1 MHNRDP
7 DLFSLNPFTTEQYPC
22 MSSLLP
28 ELHHCAGEVSVVCDA
43 VVGVT
48 AVCVP
53 GIATTLPWQL
63 LKIKEK
69 KREKSHRQLFL
80 LGPLSHRRVP
90 FSLAVEQ
97 PRP

>member
-1 MHNRDP
+1 
-7 DLFSLNPFTTEQYPC
+7 

-28 ELHHCAGEVSVVCDA
+28 ELHHGTGEVSGVCDA
-43 VVGVT
+43 VVGVA

-53 GIATTLPWQL
+53 GIATTLPWQV

-69 KREKSHRQLFL
+69 KRREKSHRQLFL
-80 LGPLSHRRVP
+80 LGPVSHRRVP